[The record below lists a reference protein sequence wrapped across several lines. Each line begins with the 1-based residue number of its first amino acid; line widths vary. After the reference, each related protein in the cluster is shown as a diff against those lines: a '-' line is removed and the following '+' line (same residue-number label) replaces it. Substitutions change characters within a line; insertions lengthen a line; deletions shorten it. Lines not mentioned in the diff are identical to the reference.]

1 MDRFALLELERD
13 DGIRTFLAR
22 ETAVGRDVQVHLFPH
37 TDPRNAGL
45 LGRLARSPDFVQ
57 RQILDRG
64 YNEGIPYVVTL
75 PLAHRMSFREW
86 MTAMDRISA
95 SSASLDKQF
104 AGLFERRSEE
114 PLGGRRGQW
123 RVPVPKTVSQAGTP
137 ETTTMSTAA
146 TMGAATRTTT
156 ADPRASAASSAHVP
170 AVAQVPTVH
179 APIVDAGVS
188 RAARS
193 GVSAPALEYPRLP
206 LMTRD
211 RFGAEP
217 SAVMA
222 GPMAFDPA
230 VTGSLTSLASAIEQ
244 TPVQPSPA
252 PSSVPSRQPS
262 SALKSGT
269 KSALALVLGVAAALA
284 LLALIAAVWAFRPH

>member
-1 MDRFALLELERD
+1 VRLADRFALRELERD

-22 ETAVGRDVQVHLFPH
+22 ETAAGRDVQVHLFPH

-64 YNEGIPYVVTL
+64 YHEGIPYIVTL

-95 SSASLDKQF
+95 SSASLEKQF

-114 PLGGRRGQW
+114 PLPGRRGQW
-123 RVPVPKTVSQAGTP
+123 RVPVPRTMSQTGTP
-137 ETTTMSTAA
+137 GTAPA
-146 TMGAATRTTT
+146 GIAMGTVT
-156 ADPRASAASSAHVP
+156 ADAPAPHLSAVDA
-170 AVAQVPTVH
+170 PTVH
-179 APIVDAGVS
+179 VPTLDAGVS
-188 RAARS
+188 RASARN
-193 GVSAPALEYPRLP
+193 GSAPVLEYPRLP

-211 RFGAEP
+211 RFGAES

-230 VTGSLTSLASAIEQ
+230 VTGSLTGLASAMEQ
-244 TPVQPSPA
+244 MPVQPSPSA
-252 PSSVPSRQPS
+252 SPVPSRQPL
-262 SALKSGT
+262 SALKSGA
-269 KSALALVLGVAAALA
+269 KSALALALGVAAAMA
-284 LLALIAAVWAFRPH
+284 LLALIAAVWAFRPR